1 MKVKGLL
8 SICWMFSYILRTDI
22 DWVHWVSGS
31 VWIYNKEEK
40 NHIIGTSHVVQWIK
54 LCALNAGCLDS
65 ISGLGTRSCTL
76 QLRPGAAK

>member
-1 MKVKGLL
+1 MVMKHFHLPFCVPAWRRGVNRKNGEFSIEMKVKGLL

-40 NHIIGTSHVVQWIK
+40 NHIIGTEEV
-54 LCALNAGCLDS
+54 
-65 ISGLGTRSCTL
+65 
-76 QLRPGAAK
+76 